1 MGRKDKID
9 IATGVIV
16 INKHEGVTSHRIVQI
31 MRKFFDTPRIGHTG
45 TLDPMATGVLPILV
59 GRAVKASEFASSE
72 DKEYIAEMTLGIR
85 TDTDDTTGE
94 ILEKCENI
102 PSEESVKE
110 AISSFIGEIEQIPPM
125 YSAIKV
131 GGVKLVDLAREG
143 ITVERK
149 SRSVTINSIESEKI
163 SENVYKMRVSCSK
176 GTYIR
181 TLCHDIGEKL
191 GCGAAMSALQR
202 TRSGSFTIEE
212 SYTIE
217 DLENL
222 TIEERAKLVKPTEE
236 LFSGCPEINV
246 NDFYAKLIRGG
257 TELYQKKL
265 GTSIEIGQFVRI
277 KHNSEFIALGQV
289 AEYEAG
295 TAVRPVK
302 LFVL

>member
-59 GRAVKASEFASSE
+59 GRAVKASDFLVAE
-72 DKEYIAEMTLGIR
+72 DKEYIAEMTLGVR
-85 TDTDDTTGE
+85 TDTDDITGE
-94 ILEKCENI
+94 ILEKCDEI
-102 PSEESVKE
+102 PSEDKVFES
-110 AISSFIGEIEQIPPM
+110 ISSFIGEIEQIPPM

-143 ITVERK
+143 ITIERK
-149 SRSVTINSIESEKI
+149 SRNVKINSIESEKI
-163 SENVYKMRVSCSK
+163 SENVYKMRISCSK

-191 GCGAAMSALQR
+191 GCGAAMSALER
-202 TRSGSFTIEE
+202 TKSGSFTIEN

-217 DLENL
+217 DLEKL
-222 TIEERAKLVKPTEE
+222 TIEERAKLVMPTEE
-236 LFSGCPEINV
+236 LFMDCPAIDV

-265 GTSIEIGQFVRI
+265 GTCYAIGQFVRI
-277 KHNSEFIALGQV
+277 KHNNVFIALGQIG
-289 AEYEAG
+289 EYEAG
-295 TAVRPVK
+295 SAVRPVK

>member
-31 MRKFFDTPRIGHTG
+31 LRKFFDTPRIGHTG

-59 GRAVKASEFASSE
+59 GRAVKASDFLVAE

-85 TDTDDTTGE
+85 TDTDDITGE
-94 ILEKCENI
+94 ILEECQNI
-102 PSEESVKE
+102 PDESAVNE
-110 AISSFIGEIEQIPPM
+110 AIASFIGDIEQIPPM

-143 ITVERK
+143 ITIERK
-149 SRSVTINSIESEKI
+149 SRNVRINSIESEKI
-163 SENVYKMRVSCSK
+163 AEKVYRMRVSCSK

-202 TRSGSFTIEE
+202 TKSGSFTIEN

-236 LFSGCPEINV
+236 LFIDCPAIEV

-265 GTSIEIGQFVRI
+265 GTSIELGQYVRI
-277 KHNSEFIALGQV
+277 KHNNEFIALGQV
-289 AEYEAG
+289 SEYQAG

>member
-59 GRAVKASEFASSE
+59 GRAVKASDFLVAE
-72 DKEYIAEMTLGIR
+72 DKEYIAEMTLGVR
-85 TDTDDTTGE
+85 TDTDDITGE
-94 ILEKCENI
+94 ILEKCDEI
-102 PSEESVKE
+102 PSEDKVFE

-143 ITVERK
+143 ITIERK
-149 SRSVTINSIESEKI
+149 SRNVKINSIDSEKI
-163 SENVYKMRVSCSK
+163 SENVYKMRISCSK

-191 GCGAAMSALQR
+191 GCGAAMSALER
-202 TRSGSFTIEE
+202 TKSGSFTIEN

-217 DLENL
+217 DLEKL
-222 TIEERAKLVKPTEE
+222 TIEERAKLVMPTEE
-236 LFSGCPEINV
+236 LFMDCPAIDV

-265 GTSIEIGQFVRI
+265 GTCYDIGQFVRI
-277 KHNSEFIALGQV
+277 KHNNIFIALGQIG
-289 AEYEAG
+289 EYEAG
-295 TAVRPVK
+295 SAVRPVK

>member
-59 GRAVKASEFASSE
+59 GRAVKASDFLVAE
-72 DKEYIAEMTLGIR
+72 DKEYIAEMTLGVR
-85 TDTDDTTGE
+85 TDTDDITGE
-94 ILEKCENI
+94 ILEKCDEI
-102 PSEESVKE
+102 PSEDKVFE

-143 ITVERK
+143 ITIERK
-149 SRSVTINSIESEKI
+149 SRNVKINSIESEKI
-163 SENVYKMRVSCSK
+163 SENVYKMRISCSK

-191 GCGAAMSALQR
+191 GCGAAMSALER
-202 TRSGSFTIEE
+202 TKSGSFTIEN

-217 DLENL
+217 DLEKL
-222 TIEERAKLVKPTEE
+222 TIEERAKLVMPTEE
-236 LFSGCPEINV
+236 LFMDCPAIDV

-265 GTSIEIGQFVRI
+265 GTCYDIRQFVRI
-277 KHNSEFIALGQV
+277 KHNNVFIALGQIG
-289 AEYEAG
+289 EYEAG
-295 TAVRPVK
+295 SAVRPVK

>member
-31 MRKFFDTPRIGHTG
+31 LRRLYDTPRIGHTG

-59 GRAVKASEFASSE
+59 GRAVKASDFLVAE
-72 DKEYIAEMTLGIR
+72 DKEYVAHMTLGL
-85 TDTDDTTGE
+85 TADTDDITGE
-94 ILEKCENI
+94 VLTTRENI
-102 PSEESVKE
+102 PTESEVIQ
-110 AISSFIGEIEQIPPM
+110 AALSFVGDIEQIPPM

-131 GGVKLVDLAREG
+131 GGRKLVDLAREG

-149 SRSVTINSIESEKI
+149 SRNVTIKAIDIEKI
-163 SENVYKMRVSCSK
+163 DEKVYKMRIECSK

-191 GCGAAMSALQR
+191 GCGAVMSALER
-202 TRSGSFTIEE
+202 TKSGSFTLAASHTVEE
-212 SYTIE
+212 
-217 DLENL
+217 LEAL
-222 TIEERAKLVKPTEE
+222 TIEERAALVMPTEE
-236 LFSGCPEINV
+236 LFADCPAVHV

-265 GTSIEIGQFVRI
+265 GTEIETGRYVRI
-277 KHNSEFIALGQV
+277 IHNGVFIALGQV

-295 TAVRPVK
+295 SAVRPVK

>member
-59 GRAVKASEFASSE
+59 GRAVKASDFLVAE
-72 DKEYIAEMTLGIR
+72 DKEYIAEMTLGVR
-85 TDTDDTTGE
+85 TDTDDITGE
-94 ILEKCENI
+94 ILEKCDEI
-102 PSEESVKE
+102 PSEDKVFES
-110 AISSFIGEIEQIPPM
+110 ISSYIGEIEQIPPM

-143 ITVERK
+143 ITIERK
-149 SRSVTINSIESEKI
+149 SRNVKINSIESEKI
-163 SENVYKMRVSCSK
+163 SENVYKMRISCSK

-191 GCGAAMSALQR
+191 GCGAAMSALER
-202 TRSGSFTIEE
+202 TKSGSFTIEN
-212 SYTIE
+212 SYTVE
-217 DLENL
+217 DLEKL
-222 TIEERAKLVKPTEE
+222 TIEERAKLVMPTEE
-236 LFSGCPEINV
+236 LFMDCPAIDV

-265 GTSIEIGQFVRI
+265 GTCYAIGQFVRI
-277 KHNSEFIALGQV
+277 KHNNVFIALGQID
-289 AEYEAG
+289 EYEAG
-295 TAVRPVK
+295 SAVRPVK

>member
-1 MGRKDKID
+1 MSTPAVEPSGILL
-9 IATGVIV
+9 
-16 INKHEGVTSHRIVQI
+16 INKHAGATSHDIVNKVRRA
-31 MRKFFDTPRIGHTG
+31 MHTKRVGHTG

-59 GRAVKASEFASSE
+59 GRAVKASDFLVAE

-85 TDTDDTTGE
+85 TDTDDITGE
-94 ILEKCENI
+94 ILEKCDNI
-102 PSEESVKE
+102 SDESAVNE

-143 ITVERK
+143 ITIERK
-149 SRSVTINSIESEKI
+149 SRNVKINSIESEKI
-163 SENVYKMRVSCSK
+163 SDTVYRMRVSCSK

-202 TRSGSFTIEE
+202 TKSGSFTIEN

-236 LFSGCPEINV
+236 LFLDCPAIEV

-265 GTSIEIGQFVRI
+265 GTSIDLGQYVRI
-277 KHNSEFIALGQV
+277 RHNNEFIALGQIS
-289 AEYEAG
+289 EYEAG
-295 TAVRPVK
+295 TAVKPVK

>member
-9 IATGVIV
+9 IATGVII

-31 MRKFFDTPRIGHTG
+31 LRRLFDTPRIGHTG

-59 GRAVKASEFASSE
+59 GRAVKASDFLVAE
-72 DKEYIAEMTLGIR
+72 DKEYVAEMTLGIV
-85 TDTDDTTGE
+85 TDTDDITGE
-94 ILEKCENI
+94 VLTKTDII
-102 PSEESVKE
+102 PSEEAVFE
-110 AISSFIGEIEQIPPM
+110 AIDSFIGEIEQIPPM

-131 GGVKLVDLAREG
+131 DGRKLVDLAREG

-149 SRSVTINSIESEKI
+149 SRKVKINSIKAEKI
-163 SENVYKMRVSCSK
+163 EENRYKMVVSCSK

-191 GCGAAMSALQR
+191 GCGAAMSALNR
-202 TRSGSFTIEE
+202 TRSGSFTLEASHTVEE
-212 SYTIE
+212 
-217 DLENL
+217 LEAL
-222 TIEERAKLVKPTEE
+222 TIEERAALIKPTEE
-236 LFSGCPEINV
+236 LFADCPAISV

-265 GTSIEIGQFVRI
+265 STCYEIGQYVRI
-277 KHNSEFIALGQV
+277 KHNGVFIALGQV
-289 AEYEAG
+289 ADFESG
-295 TAVRPVK
+295 SAVRPVK

>member
-16 INKHEGVTSHRIVQI
+16 INKHDGVTSHRIVQI
-31 MRKFFDTPRIGHTG
+31 LRKLFDTPRIGHTG

-59 GRAVKASEFASSE
+59 GRAVKASDFLVAE
-72 DKEYIAEMTLGIR
+72 DKEYVAEMTLGL
-85 TDTDDTTGE
+85 TSDTDDITGE
-94 ILEKCENI
+94 ILTKTEEI
-102 PSEESVKE
+102 PSEDNVMKV
-110 AISSFIGEIEQIPPM
+110 ISSFIGEIEQIPPM

-131 GGVKLVDLAREG
+131 DGRKLVDLAREG

-149 SRSVTINSIESEKI
+149 SRKVRINSISTEKI
-163 SENVYKMRVSCSK
+163 SENVYKMRISCSK

-191 GCGAAMSALQR
+191 GCGAVMSALER
-202 TRSGSFTIEE
+202 TKSGSFT
-212 SYTIE
+212 
-217 DLENL
+217 LENAISVAEL
-222 TIEERAKLVKPTEE
+222 EALSIEERAALVKPTEE
-236 LFSGCPEINV
+236 LFLDCPAIEV

-265 GTSIEIGQFVRI
+265 GTNYEIDTFVRI
-277 KHNSEFIALGQV
+277 KHNNLFIALGQV
-289 AEYEAG
+289 ADFDG
-295 TAVRPVK
+295 NTAVRPVK

>member
-59 GRAVKASEFASSE
+59 GRAVKASDFLVAE
-72 DKEYIAEMTLGIR
+72 DKEYIAEMTLGVR
-85 TDTDDTTGE
+85 TDTDDITGE
-94 ILEKCENI
+94 ILEKCDEI
-102 PSEESVKE
+102 PSEDKVFES
-110 AISSFIGEIEQIPPM
+110 ISSFIGEIEQIPPM

-143 ITVERK
+143 ITIERK
-149 SRSVTINSIESEKI
+149 SRNVKINSIESEKI
-163 SENVYKMRVSCSK
+163 SENVYKMRISCSK

-191 GCGAAMSALQR
+191 GCGAAMSALER
-202 TRSGSFTIEE
+202 TKSGSFTIEN

-217 DLENL
+217 DLEKL
-222 TIEERAKLVKPTEE
+222 TIEERAKLVMPTEE
-236 LFSGCPEINV
+236 LFMDCPAIDV

-265 GTSIEIGQFVRI
+265 GTCYAIGQFVRI
-277 KHNSEFIALGQV
+277 KHNNVFIALGQID
-289 AEYEAG
+289 EYEAG
-295 TAVRPVK
+295 SAVRPVK

>member
-1 MGRKDKID
+1 MSRKDKID

-31 MRKFFDTPRIGHTG
+31 LRRLYDTPRIGHTG

-59 GRAVKASEFASSE
+59 GRAVKASDFLVSE
-72 DKEYIAEMTLGIR
+72 DKEYIAEMTLGI
-85 TDTDDTTGE
+85 TSDTDDITGE
-94 ILEKCENI
+94 ILTKSENI
-102 PSEESVKE
+102 PKE
-110 AISSFIGEIEQIPPM
+110 NEVFAAIMSFIGEIEQIPPM

-131 GGVKLVDLAREG
+131 GGKKLVDLAREG

-149 SRSVTINSIESEKI
+149 SRKVKINSIEAEKI
-163 SENVYKMRVSCSK
+163 SENVYKLKVSCSK

-191 GCGAAMSALQR
+191 GCGAVMSALER
-202 TRSGSFTIEE
+202 TRSGGFTLSDSHTVEE
-212 SYTIE
+212 
-217 DLENL
+217 LENL
-222 TIEERAKLVKPTEE
+222 SIEERAELVMPTEE
-236 LFSGCPEINV
+236 LFSDCPEINV

-265 GTSIEIGQFVRI
+265 NTAIKTGSYVRI
-277 KHNSEFIALGQV
+277 KHNNVFIALGQV
-289 AEYEAG
+289 ADFEG
-295 TAVRPVK
+295 GSAVRPVK

>member
-31 MRKFFDTPRIGHTG
+31 LRKFFDTPRIGHTG

-59 GRAVKASEFASSE
+59 GRAVKASDFLVAE
-72 DKEYIAEMTLGIR
+72 DKEYIAEMTLGVR
-85 TDTDDTTGE
+85 TDTDDITGE
-94 ILEKCENI
+94 ILEKCDEI
-102 PSEESVKE
+102 PSEDKVLE

-143 ITVERK
+143 ITIERK
-149 SRSVTINSIESEKI
+149 SRNVKINSIESEKI
-163 SENVYKMRVSCSK
+163 SENVYRMRVSCSK

-202 TRSGSFTIEE
+202 TKSGSFTIEN

-222 TIEERAKLVKPTEE
+222 TIEERAKLVMPTEE
-236 LFSGCPEINV
+236 LFVDCPAIDV

-265 GTSIEIGQFVRI
+265 GTCYEIGQFVRI
-277 KHNSEFIALGQV
+277 KHNNVFIALGQIG
-289 AEYEAG
+289 EYEAG

>member
-59 GRAVKASEFASSE
+59 GRAVKASDFLVAE
-72 DKEYIAEMTLGIR
+72 DKEYIAEMTLGVR
-85 TDTDDTTGE
+85 TDTDDITGE
-94 ILEKCENI
+94 ILEKCDEI
-102 PSEESVKE
+102 PSEDKVFES
-110 AISSFIGEIEQIPPM
+110 ISSFIGEIEQIPPM

-143 ITVERK
+143 ITIERK
-149 SRSVTINSIESEKI
+149 SRNVKINSIESEKI
-163 SENVYKMRVSCSK
+163 SENVYKMRISCSK

-191 GCGAAMSALQR
+191 GCGAAMSALER
-202 TRSGSFTIEE
+202 TKSGSFTIEN
-212 SYTIE
+212 SYTVE
-217 DLENL
+217 DLEKL
-222 TIEERAKLVKPTEE
+222 TIEERAKLVMPTEE
-236 LFSGCPEINV
+236 LFMDCPAIDV

-265 GTSIEIGQFVRI
+265 GTCYDIGQFVRI
-277 KHNSEFIALGQV
+277 KHNNVFIALGQIV
-289 AEYEAG
+289 EYEAG
-295 TAVRPVK
+295 SAVRPVK

>member
-9 IATGVIV
+9 IATGVII

-31 MRKFFDTPRIGHTG
+31 MRKLFDTPRIGHTG
-45 TLDPMATGVLPILV
+45 TLDPLATGVLPILV
-59 GRAVKASEFASSE
+59 GRAVKASDFLVAE
-72 DKEYIAEMTLGIR
+72 DKEYIAEMTLGLT
-85 TDTDDTTGE
+85 TDTDDITGE
-94 ILEKCENI
+94 ILSECKEIPKEN
-102 PSEESVKE
+102 EVFE
-110 AISSFIGEIEQIPPM
+110 AVNTFVGNIEQIPPM

-131 GGVKLVDLAREG
+131 DGRKLVDLAREG

-149 SRSVTINSIESEKI
+149 SRNVTINSIKAEKI
-163 SENVYKMRVSCSK
+163 AENKYILKVSCSK

-191 GCGAAMSALQR
+191 GCGAVMSALQR
-202 TRSGSFTIEE
+202 TRSGSFTLDN

-217 DLENL
+217 ELEVM
-222 TIEERAKLVKPTEE
+222 TIEDRARLVMPTES
-236 LFSGCPEINV
+236 LFADCPAVIV

-265 GTSIEIGQFVRI
+265 GTDIETDRYVRI
-277 KHNSEFIALGQV
+277 IHNGTFIALGQV
-289 AEYEAG
+289 KEFENG
-295 TAVRPVK
+295 SAVRPQK

>member
-31 MRKFFDTPRIGHTG
+31 LRKFFDTPRIGHTG

-59 GRAVKASEFASSE
+59 GRAVKASDFLVAE
-72 DKEYIAEMTLGIR
+72 DKEYIAEMTLGVR
-85 TDTDDTTGE
+85 TDTDDITGE
-94 ILEKCENI
+94 ILEKCDEI
-102 PSEESVKE
+102 PSEDKVFE

-143 ITVERK
+143 ITIERK
-149 SRSVTINSIESEKI
+149 SRNVKINSIESEKI
-163 SENVYKMRVSCSK
+163 SENVYRMRVSCSK

-191 GCGAAMSALQR
+191 GCGAAMSALER
-202 TRSGSFTIEE
+202 TKSGSFTIEN

-217 DLENL
+217 DLEKL
-222 TIEERAKLVKPTEE
+222 TIEERAKLVMPTEE
-236 LFSGCPEINV
+236 LFVDCPAIDV

-265 GTSIEIGQFVRI
+265 GTCYDVGQFVRI
-277 KHNSEFIALGQV
+277 KHNNVFIALGQIG
-289 AEYEAG
+289 EYEAG

>member
-31 MRKFFDTPRIGHTG
+31 LRRLYDTPRIGHTG

-59 GRAVKASEFASSE
+59 GRAVKASDFLVAE
-72 DKEYIAEMTLGIR
+72 DKEYVCEMTLGLT
-85 TDTDDTTGE
+85 TDTDDITGE
-94 ILEKCENI
+94 VLTTSENI
-102 PSEESVKE
+102 PAESEVVQ
-110 AISSFIGEIEQIPPM
+110 AALSFVGDIEQIPPM

-131 GGVKLVDLAREG
+131 GGRKLVDLALEG

-149 SRSVTINSIESEKI
+149 SRSVTIKAIDIERLSDR
-163 SENVYKMRVSCSK
+163 VYKMRIECSK

-191 GCGAAMSALQR
+191 GCGAVMSALER
-202 TRSGSFTIEE
+202 TKSGSFTLLQSHTVEE
-212 SYTIE
+212 
-217 DLENL
+217 LEAL
-222 TIEERAKLVKPTEE
+222 SIEERAALVKPTEE
-236 LFSGCPEINV
+236 LFSDCPAVTV

-265 GTSIEIGQFVRI
+265 GCEYEIGTYVRI
-277 KHNSEFIALGQV
+277 RHNGVFIALGQV
-289 AEYEAG
+289 AEFESG
-295 TAVRPVK
+295 SAVRPVK

>member
-59 GRAVKASEFASSE
+59 GRAVKASDFLVAE
-72 DKEYIAEMTLGIR
+72 DKEYIAEMTLGVR
-85 TDTDDTTGE
+85 TDTDDITGE
-94 ILEKCENI
+94 ILEKCDEI
-102 PSEESVKE
+102 PSEDKVFE

-143 ITVERK
+143 ITIERK
-149 SRSVTINSIESEKI
+149 SRNVKINSIESEKI
-163 SENVYKMRVSCSK
+163 SENVYKMRISCSK

-191 GCGAAMSALQR
+191 GCGAAMSALER
-202 TRSGSFTIEE
+202 TKSGSFTIEN

-217 DLENL
+217 DLEKL
-222 TIEERAKLVKPTEE
+222 TIEERAKLVMPTEE
-236 LFSGCPEINV
+236 LFMDCPAIDV

-265 GTSIEIGQFVRI
+265 GTCYAIGQFVRI
-277 KHNSEFIALGQV
+277 KHNNVFIALGQID
-289 AEYEAG
+289 EYEAG
-295 TAVRPVK
+295 SAVRPVK

>member
-1 MGRKDKID
+1 MSRKDKTD
-9 IATGVIV
+9 IATGVII

-31 MRKFFDTPRIGHTG
+31 LRRLFDTPRVGHTG
-45 TLDPMATGVLPILV
+45 TLDPMATGVLPILI
-59 GRAVKASEFASSE
+59 GRAVKASDFLVAE
-72 DKEYIAEMTLGIR
+72 DKEYVAEMTLGIT
-85 TDTDDTTGE
+85 TDTDDITGE
-94 ILEKCENI
+94 VLTKCENI
-102 PSEESVKE
+102 PEESNVME
-110 AISSFIGEIEQIPPM
+110 AIGSFIGEIEQIPPM

-131 GGVKLVDLAREG
+131 GGRKLVDLAREG

-149 SRSVTINSIESEKI
+149 TRNVKINGIEAKKIDEKTY
-163 SENVYKMRVSCSK
+163 EMKVSCSK

-191 GCGAAMSALQR
+191 GCGAVMSALER
-202 TRSGSFTIEE
+202 TKSGIFTLENAHTIEE
-212 SYTIE
+212 
-217 DLENL
+217 LEEL

-236 LFSGCPEINV
+236 LFSDYPSITV

-265 GTSIEIGQFVRI
+265 GCCYDIGQFVRI
-277 KHNSEFIALGQV
+277 RHNSEFIALGQV
-289 AEYEAG
+289 SEYESG